1 MAYSLE
7 RIHSRLCLG
16 DNLRL
21 TSLGRYMPI
30 SSRECNQSSIKSSLF
45 QNLSANKV
53 NSAAVLHQHDKQICP
68 KFMQPLRPPEAS
80 MSMLIRMNCYSD
92 KRLDDDKTK
101 LRIKLGTKMLPERK
115 IKRFDDKANHNSQ
128 YVILL
133 VA

>member
-1 MAYSLE
+1 
-7 RIHSRLCLG
+7 
-16 DNLRL
+16 
-21 TSLGRYMPI
+21 MPI

-68 KFMQPLRPPEAS
+68 KFMQPLRPPDAS

-101 LRIKLGTKMLPERK
+101 LRKK
-115 IKRFDDKANHNSQ
+115 IGNNNVTGKENKKQTITVNM
-128 YVILL
+128 
-133 VA
+133 